1 MLDLKPSEQIPVDP
15 DFEQRYEAEGVLGAG
30 GVGEVALYRDRWLGR
45 EVAVKSLRVSDWDST
60 GSSVARFVREARI
73 QGQLAHPSVVPVYDF
88 GLRADG
94 REYIAMQRIRGA
106 TLAEVLS
113 GEKAPSIADTQRH
126 TGMSRRRLLE
136 AFTRLCLA
144 VDYAHTHGVIHRDL
158 KPNNIMLGD
167 FGEVYVLD
175 WGVAKVLD
183 QKEDGIPSS
192 RGSRDAVG
200 ATEAGTWLG
209 TAGYMAPEQYAT
221 DQIGPFSDVYA
232 LGAILF
238 EILTGEPLHQG
249 KLRSDLI
256 RSTIE
261 GVEARPSQR
270 APNLDI
276 PPEFDPILHKA
287 TEKDPIQR
295 YPSARSLCEAVER
308 VLDGDRDLA
317 LRRSLA
323 EQHTKEAH
331 RALASAETDRELS
344 EDLQATALRHVG
356 RALALDP
363 KNSEAIGVL
372 GRVLLCEPAVV
383 PHEVSTSMD
392 ESAGFLRRGVGRIM
406 FFRTL
411 SWTIF
416 IPLTAWMG
424 YSSPLFAV
432 LAGSSVLL
440 AVLLFGLLRCR
451 SHLSTRVVGLALAVT
466 SLVTLGM
473 SGMFGSFIIVPAI
486 AVTNIIFFILHSPV
500 SHRWWITLVGVLTVV
515 GPFLAS
521 LLGWI
526 PSAYTLSNNHILIE
540 PRVINYPPTMTN
552 YVLLFAHVALIVT
565 PALII
570 MRVRDALLAAERKNF
585 LHTWRISQLVR
596 LGDYAEVTARPKR
609 H

>member
-1 MLDLKPSEQIPVDP
+1 MLDLKPTDQIPVDP

-45 EVAVKSLRVSDWDST
+45 EVAVKSLRLSDWDST

-88 GLRADG
+88 GLRSDG
-94 REYIAMQRIRGA
+94 REYIAMQRVRGA

-113 GEKAPSIADTQRH
+113 GKKAPSISDTHRH

-175 WGVAKVLD
+175 WGVAKVLEQRD
-183 QKEDGIPSS
+183 DGIPSS
-192 RGSRDAVG
+192 RGSRDAVD

-221 DQIGPFSDVYA
+221 DQIGPYSDVYA

-238 EILTGEPLHQG
+238 ELLVGEPLHRG
-249 KLRSDLI
+249 RLRSDLI

-270 APNLDI
+270 APHLDI
-276 PPEFDPILHKA
+276 PPEFDPILQKA
-287 TEKDPIQR
+287 TAKEPAAR

-323 EQHTKEAH
+323 EQHTREAH
-331 RALASAETDRELS
+331 RALASVWTEHELS
-344 EDLQATALRHVG
+344 EELQATALRHVG
-356 RALALDP
+356 HALALDP
-363 KNSEAIGVL
+363 KNTEAIGVL
-372 GRVLLCEPAVV
+372 GKVLLSEPAVL
-383 PHEVSTSMD
+383 PGEVKASMD
-392 ESAGFLRRGVGRIM
+392 ESAGLLRRGVGRIM

-411 SWTIF
+411 SWTVF

-424 YSSPLFAV
+424 YSSPTFALLV
-432 LAGSSVLL
+432 GGSVLL
-440 AVLLFGLLRCR
+440 AVLLFGRLRHL
-451 SHLSTRVVGLALAVT
+451 SHLSTRLVGFALAVT

-521 LLGWI
+521 LFGWI
-526 PSAYTLSNNHILIE
+526 PPAYTLAHNHIMIE
-540 PRVINYPPTMTN
+540 PRVIDYPPTMVN

-570 MRVRDALLAAERKNF
+570 MRVQDALLTAEQKTF
-585 LHTWRISQLVR
+585 LHTWRISQLVS
-596 LGDYAEVTARPKR
+596 LGDYAEFTNRPKR
-609 H
+609 P